1 MVSWGLDMPL
11 PDANKRSPRVY
22 TNLQNLDLA
31 NVTFSN
37 IETTGDPIAIEEA
50 NEDELRRLVL
60 VNLARLVCA
69 GEWTGL
75 LEAGGGIMSPAPM
88 MAQAYSSSTD
98 QFVLGNGQPWGAT
111 ASSTAVGSEL
121 SSNYTLFR
129 PFISPNSG
137 DVGDVVVYVATAAA
151 GEALEF
157 GIWANDD
164 DTGLPTGDALTH
176 CSFPLDSTGIITQ
189 DSLTGTATLVR
200 GTQYHFGYVADTS
213 STSARVNGF
222 DVSTVP
228 TIGVVAANPLQ
239 QRTVIFDTGGTAN
252 QLDTTIT
259 TTTADWSSKQYD
271 VPAFSVTFT

>member
-1 MVSWGLDMPL
+1 MPL
-11 PDANKRSPRVY
+11 PDAIKRSPRVY
-22 TNLQNLDLA
+22 TLLQNLDLE
-31 NVTFSN
+31 NVT
-37 IETTGDPIAIEEA
+37 GDTLADVADTISIEEQ
-50 NEDELRRLVL
+50 NEDELRRICLVAF
-60 VNLARLVCA
+60 ARMVTKGSFDGWL
-69 GEWTGL
+69 TS
-75 LEAGGGIMSPAPM
+75 GGSIMSPTPM
-88 MAQAYSSSTD
+88 KAQAYSSSTD

-239 QRTVIFDTGGTAN
+239 QRTMIYDQGGTAN

-271 VPAFSVTFT
+271 VAAFSVTFT